1 MTRSTTIERRGPKR
15 PVNLTLDA
23 ALVKRARAMS
33 DNLSGRVES
42 LLVEFVEKREAED
55 RANADRSERA
65 ARSWND
71 FAERIGSF
79 ADEFSTL

>member
-1 MTRSTTIERRGPKR
+1 MTRKAAIEKRGPKR

-23 ALVKRARAMS
+23 KLVKRARGMC
-33 DNLSGRVES
+33 DNLSAQVES
-42 LLVEFVEKREAED
+42 LLTELVEKREAED
-55 RANADRSERA
+55 RAHKGRSERA

-71 FAERIGSF
+71 LAERHGSF